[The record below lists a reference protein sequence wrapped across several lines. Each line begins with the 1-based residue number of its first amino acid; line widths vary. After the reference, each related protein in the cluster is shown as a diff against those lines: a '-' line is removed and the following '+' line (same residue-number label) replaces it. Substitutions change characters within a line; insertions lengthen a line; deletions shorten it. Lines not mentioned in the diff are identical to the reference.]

1 MAWFSAAVS
10 PVAVSAKTGST
21 VKVTVTGA
29 AAAYAE
35 LPGRVAVMEQVPAA
49 TSVTV
54 VPETVQTPV

>member
-1 MAWFSAAVS
+1 
-10 PVAVSAKTGST
+10 VAVSAKTGST